1 MGTGSEETLHPFP
14 GHQLLLPGRTLRPTF
29 HAGIGGGVRSRL
41 GTARRAHVHYT
52 RKPTNEPRN
61 SGQPSKRL
69 FPLPTCQP
77 GRYAVPMPVKRY
89 NTGAAF
95 IEALEKSQDEGN
107 FEHIEANISQLVKLV
122 ARLQDQTFELIQLQ
136 QRARE
141 LLERHG

>member
-1 MGTGSEETLHPFP
+1 
-14 GHQLLLPGRTLRPTF
+14 
-29 HAGIGGGVRSRL
+29 
-41 GTARRAHVHYT
+41 
-52 RKPTNEPRN
+52 
-61 SGQPSKRL
+61 
-69 FPLPTCQP
+69 
-77 GRYAVPMPVKRY
+77 MPVKRY